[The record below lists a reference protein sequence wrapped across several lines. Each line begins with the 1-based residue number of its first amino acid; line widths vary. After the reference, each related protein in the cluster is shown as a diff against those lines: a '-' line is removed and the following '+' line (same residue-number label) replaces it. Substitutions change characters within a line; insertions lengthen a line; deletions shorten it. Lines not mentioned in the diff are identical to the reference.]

1 MRTAVFPQA
10 ETAVRRRSAAAP
22 SRISHRPA
30 DTETG
35 ARAGLPIFLQRVT
48 ARPRLALDPAGA
60 AWEREADRVS
70 AAVASRPQSPVRH
83 GLDGPKHSDAG
94 IPRAVQEP
102 MEHELDADFS
112 GVRVHSDAKASRLA
126 AALGANAFT
135 TGADIYF
142 NENRYDPESLPGR
155 TLLAHELTH
164 VAQQQGRGAGPI
176 QCDLTES
183 MQSTALGGF
192 EMGLVLV
199 QAPATPGMFGTIEF
213 HPDPSGPYSTEI
225 TLIQTAN
232 LARVSGTST
241 TPYEW
246 TGAEAPRNDVRT
258 PAGGT
263 FIDIPY
269 AAQPQSSAVG
279 PEYAQP
285 AYIAGN
291 PAQQHH
297 GWLRSPTDVREA
309 SLRDYPNAT
318 FDSDFT
324 FETVAKGSD
333 NQVVYGAVEWGFQI
347 RAGVAQNDYAKAYA
361 TESAEFDEA
370 LERFRGYYTH
380 EPIVLYFETDQDLP
394 MAGELTKLGDVTSYL
409 ARYPDVRVQVDGY
422 ADETG
427 PANAAARASYNLD
440 LSLRRAENAVTIL
453 GGLGVDDSRIDLAL
467 GRGQTTTF
475 APGSPVGAAGSL
487 RANRRVVISFVRT
500 ASSLI
505 NP

>member
-1 MRTAVFPQA
+1 M
-10 ETAVRRRSAAAP
+10 
-22 SRISHRPA
+22 
-30 DTETG
+30 
-35 ARAGLPIFLQRVT
+35 PIFLQRVA
-48 ARPRLALDPAGA
+48 ARPRLKLDPANA
-60 AWEREADRVS
+60 AYEHEADQVS
-70 AAVASRPQSPVRH
+70 VAVESQDQSP
-83 GLDGPKHSDAG
+83 LSDPVHETRSTGTITEPSLAG
-94 IPRAVQEP
+94 RMLRQSLNQSNGSGTPIPQAAREP
-102 MEHELDADFS
+102 MEQKLGTDFS
-112 GVRVHSDAKASRLA
+112 AVRVHSDARASQLSR
-126 AALGANAFT
+126 ALGANAFT
-135 TGADIYF
+135 TGNDIYF
-142 NENRYDPESLPGR
+142 NENKYDPESQPGR

-164 VAQQQGRGAGPI
+164 VAQQSGSGAGPI
-176 QCDLTES
+176 QCDLTMS
-183 MQSTALGGF
+183 LQSTALGGF
-192 EMGLVLV
+192 EMGLVFV

-213 HPDPSGPYSTEI
+213 HPNPTGPYSTEI

-232 LARVSGTST
+232 LATVSGTSVA
-241 TPYEW
+241 PYEC
-246 TGAEAPRNDVRT
+246 TGGEAPRNEVRT

-269 AAQPQSSAVG
+269 ATQPQSSSIG

-285 AYIAGN
+285 SYIAGN

-309 SLRDYPNAT
+309 SLRDYPNWNV
-318 FDSDFT
+318 DSDFN

-347 RAGVAQNDYAKAYA
+347 RSGVAQNDYARAYGA
-361 TESAEFDEA
+361 ESAEFDEA

-380 EPIVLYFETDQDLP
+380 EPIVLYFDTDHDLP
-394 MAGELTKLGDVTSYL
+394 MAGELTKLGDVTSYMT
-409 ARYPDVRVQVDGY
+409 RYPDVRVQVDGY

-427 PANAAARASYNLD
+427 PANAAARANYNQD
-440 LSLRRAENAVTIL
+440 LSSRRADNAVTIL
-453 GGLGVDDSRIDLAL
+453 AGLGVDESRIDLAM

-475 APGSPVGAAGSL
+475 APGSPVAAAGSL